1 MRTLTVGRLTLHQD
15 SIPGWKPAA
24 GVPEEKNNKVYDGG
38 QHRLRDSKALCVVNI
53 AIIRRQRAK
62 TKGMLVGRWLRRSN
76 RGSPA
81 EDGIGSQRHAAGRRR
96 PGHGDIALAGGGGSY
111 VRAPKAAPAWWPTQS
126 LTAAKRR
133 RLIAR
138 ALRSDVLAQSF
149 EVLQNLFCPPYGP

>member
-1 MRTLTVGRLTLHQD
+1 MRTLTVGRRTLHQN

-76 RGSPA
+76 RDDSRQRRKLHPCLWPA
-81 EDGIGSQRHAAGRRR
+81 LPNSMYR
-96 PGHGDIALAGGGGSY
+96 PPI
-111 VRAPKAAPAWWPTQS
+111 R
-126 LTAAKRR
+126 
-133 RLIAR
+133 
-138 ALRSDVLAQSF
+138 
-149 EVLQNLFCPPYGP
+149 